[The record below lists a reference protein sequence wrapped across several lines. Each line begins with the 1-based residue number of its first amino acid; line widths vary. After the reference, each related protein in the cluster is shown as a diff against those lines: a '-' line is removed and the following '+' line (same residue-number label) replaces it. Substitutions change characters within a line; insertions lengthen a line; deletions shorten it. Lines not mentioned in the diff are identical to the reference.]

1 MSVKRKLLKT
11 LTWRIT
17 ASLTTLF
24 IVYIISG
31 EMKTAGMVTLL
42 EGTIKMII
50 YYFHETIWEK
60 IQLFRKDSSNNFFPK

>member
-1 MSVKRKLLKT
+1 MSIKKKLLKT

-24 IVYIISG
+24 IVYIVSG
-31 EMKTAGMVTLL
+31 EIKTAGIVTLL

-60 IQLFRKDSSNNFFPK
+60 IQLFKKDNKDNSSLK